1 MDNKKAGLDVA
12 YNKKRI
18 FDQMAS
24 MHFRLSDEYKRLAS
38 IEDAIEI
45 IISVALCGITFLDTG
60 CRKAPGKCKNS
71 PCFVLSKRK
80 QKRYN
85 NRKSR
90 KRNHRQK

>member
-45 IISVALCGITFLDTG
+45 IISVTLCGITFLDYQEYFNITIQRPTFIWALFI
-60 CRKAPGKCKNS
+60 RKTHKPLCCCEG
-71 PCFVLSKRK
+71 
-80 QKRYN
+80 
-85 NRKSR
+85 
-90 KRNHRQK
+90 